1 MARFGDALT
10 TGADLVNAAERAA
23 RTALA
28 RLDGPADLVCFFIC
42 GADTEEVS
50 LAGARV
56 MELAGAAITLGC
68 SGTGVIGGGRSVEGQ
83 GSVSVWCARLP
94 GVELTP
100 FRLDTVVEGERLTVV
115 GMREP
120 GPRDRAALLLV
131 NPYEFPAREFVR
143 ESTRALGGL
152 PLVGGMADGMLGEG
166 SVRLFCDGSV
176 AENGAVGVIIGGEG
190 VLGAVVSQGCRPIGP
205 AMTVTGSRDN
215 VVKELAGVP
224 AYTRL
229 EELLEVLPE
238 EDREMAAQGL
248 YLGIAMDE
256 YADHHEQGDFLIRS
270 LTAADAEAGTL
281 VVDESVEVGQTVRFQ
296 VRDAGTAD
304 EDLARRLADFGERHR
319 VGAGLLFSCNGRGA
333 DLFPHADHDV
343 LAVRRVL
350 GAEAVAGFFAA
361 GEIGPVGGVNHL
373 HAFTACL
380 LAFT

>member
-23 RTALA
+23 LTALA

-50 LAGARV
+50 LAGTRV
-56 MELAGAAITLGC
+56 MELAGAALTLGC
-68 SGTGVIGGGRSVEGQ
+68 SAVGVIGGGRAVEGQ
-83 GSVSVWCARLP
+83 GSVGVWCARLP
-94 GVELTP
+94 GAELTP

-166 SVRLFCDGSV
+166 SVRLFCDGAV
-176 AENGAVGVIIGGEG
+176 AENGAVGLLIGGDG
-190 VLGAVVSQGCRPIGP
+190 VLGTVVSQGCRPIGP

-215 VVKELAGVP
+215 VVKELAGEP

-229 EELLEVLPE
+229 EAVLETLSD
-238 EDREMAAQGL
+238 EDRDLAEQGL
-248 YLGIAMDE
+248 HLGIAMDE

-270 LTAADAEAGTL
+270 LTGADAEAGTL
-281 VVDESVEVGQTVRFQ
+281 FVDESVEVGQTVRFQ
-296 VRDAGTAD
+296 LRDAGTAD

-333 DLFPHADHDV
+333 ALFPHADHDV

-350 GAEAVAGFFAA
+350 GAEAVAGFFAS

-380 LAFT
+380 LAFA